1 MNKKTT
7 TNYHYPFTH
16 IATFC
21 ALLYSS
27 SALSAEH
34 VEYDNTFLMGRDAS
48 NIDLSRYSE
57 GNPTL
62 PGLYDVSVYINDQ
75 PVTNQSI
82 AFVTVE
88 GKKNAQACLTLKN
101 LLQFHINQPD
111 INAANAVL
119 LARDNELGDCLNLA
133 ELIPQTSIR
142 YDVNDQRLDIYVP
155 QAWVMKN

>member
-1 MNKKTT
+1 
-7 TNYHYPFTH
+7 
-16 IATFC
+16 FC

-88 GKKNAQACLTLKN
+88 GKKNAEACLTLKN
-101 LLQFHINQPD
+101 LLQ
-111 INAANAVL
+111 
-119 LARDNELGDCLNLA
+119 
-133 ELIPQTSIR
+133 
-142 YDVNDQRLDIYVP
+142 
-155 QAWVMKN
+155 